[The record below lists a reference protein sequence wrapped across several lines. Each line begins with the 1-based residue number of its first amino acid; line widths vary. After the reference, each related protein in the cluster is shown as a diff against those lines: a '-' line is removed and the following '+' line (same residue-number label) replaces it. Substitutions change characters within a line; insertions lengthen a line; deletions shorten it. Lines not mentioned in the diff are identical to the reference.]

1 MKENSTQL
9 KNRKI
14 AIANDHAGPGLKS
27 RIMER
32 FNDLEWVNFGTD
44 TDDSVDYPDH
54 AHPLANSVASGD
66 AELGVLIC
74 GSGNGVC
81 MSANKHS
88 DIRAALC
95 WTSEIS
101 ALARQHN
108 NANVI
113 CIPARFVSE
122 EVAMDMVETFLTTEF
137 EGGRHQRRVGK
148 IPC

>member
-1 MKENSTQL
+1 MTENSTNQV
-9 KNRKI
+9 RKI
-14 AIANDHAGPGLKS
+14 AIANDHAGPALKIK
-27 RIMER
+27 IMDH
-32 FNDLEWVNFGTD
+32 FKNVEWVNYGTD

-54 AHPLANSVASGD
+54 AHPLAQAVASQE

-81 MSANKHS
+81 MSANKHKA
-88 DIRAALC
+88 IRAALC
-95 WTSEIS
+95 WTTEIS

-113 CIPARFVSE
+113 CIPARFVDDDL
-122 EVAMDMVETFLTTEF
+122 ALGMIDTFLKTEF
-137 EGGRHQRRVGK
+137 EGGRHDRRVGK

>member
-1 MKENSTQL
+1 MTENSTNQI
-9 KNRKI
+9 RKI
-14 AIANDHAGPGLKS
+14 AIANDHAGPGLKKK
-27 RIMER
+27 IIDH
-32 FNDLEWVNFGTD
+32 FPNVDWVNYGTD

-54 AHPLANSVASGD
+54 AHPLAQAVASGE

-81 MSANKHS
+81 MSANKHKA
-88 DIRAALC
+88 IRAALC
-95 WTSEIS
+95 WTTEIS

-113 CIPARFVSE
+113 CVPARFVSE
-122 EVAMDMVETFLTTEF
+122 ELALEMVDTFLSTDF
-137 EGGRHQRRVGK
+137 EGGRHERRVGK

>member
-1 MKENSTQL
+1 MPLQPNNFL
-9 KNRKI
+9 
-14 AIANDHAGPGLKS
+14 AIANDHAGTELKEKVMAEFS
-27 RIMER
+27 QY
-32 FNDLEWVNFGTD
+32 NWLNFGTD
-44 TDDSVDYPDH
+44 SNDSVDYPDH
-54 AHPLANSVASGD
+54 AHPLSDAVSDGK

-95 WTSEIS
+95 WTEEIS

-108 NANVI
+108 NANVV

-122 EVAMDMVETFLTTEF
+122 QTALEIIRIFLETEF
-137 EGGRHQRRVGK
+137 EGGRHGRRVDK